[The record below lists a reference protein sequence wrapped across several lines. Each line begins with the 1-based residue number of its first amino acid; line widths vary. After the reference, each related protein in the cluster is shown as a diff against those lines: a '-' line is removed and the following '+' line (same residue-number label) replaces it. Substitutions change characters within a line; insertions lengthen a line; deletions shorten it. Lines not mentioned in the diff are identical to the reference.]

1 MSTPAAPEEPAP
13 PSVSVPLSATT
24 SSSALAPPSVSTSSP
39 AVSPAAPVPPAQL
52 RRLDRV
58 IVGWLTLLVLVSTLF
73 AVLFLPLYVGV
84 VPVPVSALVG
94 AGVVYVA
101 IRLSYRLTGSMR
113 AALAPAL
120 GWLVA
125 AGYLSFSRTLGY
137 PLVIGDWRAT
147 LLLGVGALAAAVGV
161 GLCWGTHQLGP
172 VVRARTDAA
181 APPPGVPGVTTDR
194 TPAGR

>member
-1 MSTPAAPEEPAP
+1 MSTPATPDEPVPSSTSAP
-13 PSVSVPLSATT
+13 
-24 SSSALAPPSVSTSSP
+24 SSAPVS
-39 AVSPAAPVPPAQL
+39 APVPSPAQL

-84 VPVPVSALVG
+84 VPVPVSALIG

-101 IRLSYRLTGSMR
+101 IRLSYRLTGSMV

-147 LLLGVGALAAAVGV
+147 LLLGVGALAAAVGL

-172 VVRARTDAA
+172 VVRSRTDAA
-181 APPPGVPGVTTDR
+181 ASPPGVPGVTTDR